1 MRHHKGIGRE
11 VVTKKESSGPETIS
25 NRTIAKLLKLKLNRN
40 RASPNYVHFMLKRLN
55 HQNPCMKAS
64 FARIHAPSE
73 QPCRRDGP
81 EAVLGV
87 HTHRTVERC
96 VARRRII
103 DAETI

>member
-64 FARIHAPSE
+64 FTRIHARQNSHAAVTVQKRFLASTPT
-73 QPCRRDGP
+73 GP
-81 EAVLGV
+81 
-87 HTHRTVERC
+87 
-96 VARRRII
+96 
-103 DAETI
+103 